1 MIKKWMGIENK
12 VGLHLAFA
20 LTSKPFRCSSPIC
33 LFVLCM
39 CDMCVYVYIYNM
51 YIYIYHITSCMWW
64 YANIY
69 VVIWSSIYIAIRVYI
84 YYVCVCVRAR
94 TASRPVLLFLDQVV
108 TLSPFDVHDVM
119 YLLTSWWTQSESL
132 FDDIYVISFLRNHYS
147 IWLIC
152 HSDML
157 PIWWCFTM
165 FYPCVAS

>member
-1 MIKKWMGIENK
+1 MGIENK

-51 YIYIYHITSCMWW
+51 YIYISHYIL
-64 YANIY
+64 Y
-69 VVIWSSIYIAIRVYI
+69 VMICEHLCGYMKLYLHSDTCIYI
-84 YYVCVCVRAR
+84 YYVCVCGRAR